1 MTTPRRLAIAAATV
15 ALAAISTMPATAHA
29 DEHRMNFTT
38 PSGNIR
44 CVLDRDRGESPYVI
58 CQLENVDYVVPP
70 GVAHDA
76 DGAPCPSDTG
86 SGNDVMLM
94 QGEPGYIRCS
104 YASISTGVPDWPTL
118 EYGDTIISGA
128 IACDSESSA
137 LTCTDTSSGHFF
149 RVSRLAYELG

>member
-1 MTTPRRLAIAAATV
+1 MTTSRRSAIAAAII
-15 ALAAISTMPATAHA
+15 ALAAIGTIPATAHA
-29 DEHRMNFTT
+29 DERRANFTT
-38 PSGNIR
+38 PSENIR
-44 CVLDRDRGESPYVI
+44 CVLDRDSGESPYVV

-76 DGAPCPSDTG
+76 DGKPCPSDTG

-94 QGEPGYIRCS
+94 QGQPGYIRCS

-118 EYGDTIISGA
+118 EYGDSMVFGA
-128 IACDSESSA
+128 ITCDSESSA

-149 RVSRLAYELG
+149 RVSRLAYEVG